1 MGGCV
6 SKYRRHMAPLIGM
19 VAAIV
24 VIAII
29 VHVVRKKK
37 IMILSVHIHQVF

>member
-1 MGGCV
+1 MLPENV
-6 SKYRRHMAPLIGM
+6 KWEAVFQSIVDTWLPLIAM

-29 VHVVRKKK
+29 VHVVRKKR
-37 IMILSVHIHQVF
+37 

>member
-1 MGGCV
+1 MLPENV
-6 SKYRRHMAPLIGM
+6 KWEAVFQSIVDAWLPLIRM

-29 VHVVRKKK
+29 VHVVRKKR
-37 IMILSVHIHQVF
+37 